1 LLEILFVRLCLTTA
15 AFVTGMGLSLTLWM
29 ERPVFAVLGASTT
42 TVEQDRQRLKATVK
56 RQSRTGYT
64 VHALEARD
72 GSVREYASPAG
83 IIYGLAWNHQTG
95 LLDLEELFGAYYAEY
110 TQAVTDHPQPRRRAR
125 RITTEHLVVERGGR
139 MGAVWGRVWVLPL
152 LPSGLS
158 EAHIQ

>member
-1 LLEILFVRLCLTTA
+1 MRLSCTTA
-15 AFVTGMGLSLTLWM
+15 VIASLALSFTLWM

-42 TVEQDRQRLKATVK
+42 TVEQDRQRLHASVK

-64 VHALEARD
+64 VHALEARE
-72 GSVREYASPAG
+72 GSVREYASTAG

-95 LLDLEELFGAYYAEY
+95 LLDLQELFGSYYAEY
-110 TQAVTDHPQPRRRAR
+110 TQALTDHPQPHRRAR

-152 LPSGLS
+152 VPPGLS